1 MAETPKA
8 SVVVELYDFAI
19 TARPDDRIGKVLT
32 NRSLN
37 EEDLIGIAIQRR
49 TELSASALRSAI
61 EILKEIAKEEISRG
75 ASVAFG
81 LGYFSVGVNGV
92 FYGDDPKWT
101 PGQHAL
107 NVRVVPT
114 AELRNA
120 VKSAEVNL
128 RRMAPSGAVV
138 SQVIDVTT
146 GELNSRLTPGGGV
159 NMEGTRIRIAGD
171 NPANGIALVNQQT
184 NVPVQVPMTSI
195 LLNDPSKVSFIVPAD
210 LPEGDYKLHLTTQ
223 FSTNSTFL
231 KEPRTYVL
239 EYVLTV

>member
-1 MAETPKA
+1 M
-8 SVVVELYDFAI
+8 LGYY
-19 TARPDDRIGKVLT
+19 G
-32 NRSLN
+32 
-37 EEDLIGIAIQRR
+37 LIQ
-49 TELSASALRSAI
+49 
-61 EILKEIAKEEISRG
+61 KEEISRG

-146 GELNSRLTPGGGV
+146 GELNTRLTPGGGV